1 MDASDFVI
9 APERGTSRVLYR
21 RTSATA
27 PPGDWDPGW
36 RSVAIP
42 KFVKFNAAGWCV
54 SDRDAAVDTQPGR
67 SSGSQHSPV
76 A

>member
-1 MDASDFVI
+1 MSADDFMI

-21 RTSATA
+21 RTSAKA

-36 RSVAIP
+36 PSAAVP
-42 KFVKFNAAGWCV
+42 GFVKFNAAGWCV
-54 SDRDAAVDTQPGR
+54 FDGDSAFPARTGRARDAWR
-67 SSGSQHSPV
+67 SAG